1 MLNMQQSHAV
11 TTPNKSALI
20 LSGAGTGKTSV
31 LVKRLAHLLEQGVEP
46 EAIMS
51 VTFTNK
57 AAGEIQARLESELSQ
72 PLTGLWLGTFH
83 SLCYRILIIHLKAK
97 FKVITQSQQISL
109 LKKLMQGR
117 ELEFEAKKL
126 MNFINSKKD
135 KGLRAI
141 EGSEDALEQ
150 LYLAYQIHCKE
161 NFLMDFG
168 ELLFRCYE
176 LFITYPKLL
185 SHYQSKFD
193 YVLVD
198 ECQDT
203 NYLQFEF
210 LKLLTHEKQNLFI
223 VGDDAQSIYGFRG
236 AVVENLFK
244 FQTEYPSHELVVLEQ
259 NYRCS
264 KTILDAA
271 NHVIANNEMQ
281 MQKVLRTEN
290 PQGDKITLYTASNEQ
305 KEAEYIACEILK
317 LQEKGIQLS
326 DMAILYRTNSQADII
341 AQALL
346 EMQIPYYV
354 ARGQSFYDRKEIK
367 QVLCYL
373 QLAINANDNGSFD
386 YCINVPARGI
396 GLANKQKIIHFAEC
410 NHLSYFSALK
420 QMIDGKLLT
429 GKALMGGKDFVER
442 IESLSSMILTLN
454 LPDALQCI
462 ISELK
467 LIEWHMKGDDGQ
479 DRVDNLEELVQLSAN
494 FKSDVAL
501 EMSIYE
507 QFLTH
512 TCLSSI
518 EETGNGVQLMT
529 LHASKGLEF
538 DTVFLIGLE
547 QGLFPARKTNLEEER
562 RLMYVGITRAKKHLY
577 ITHAKQRFIY
587 GTTMYQKPSV
597 FLSEIPSKLIN
608 ASREKP
614 ALELKL
620 PTGLAL
626 N

>member
-1 MLNMQQSHAV
+1 MLNTQQSHAV

-31 LVKRLAHLLEQGVEP
+31 LVKRLAHLLEQGTQP
-46 EAIMS
+46 DNIMA

-57 AAGEIQARLESELSQ
+57 AAGQIQARLETELSQ

-97 FKVITQSQQISL
+97 FRVITQSAQISL
-109 LKKLMQGR
+109 IKKLMQGK
-117 ELEFEAKKL
+117 ELECEAKKV

-141 EGSEDALEQ
+141 EDSDDIMEQIYLE
-150 LYLAYQIHCKE
+150 YQVHCKE
-161 NFLMDFG
+161 NLLMDFG

-210 LKLLTHEKQNLFI
+210 LKLLTHERQNLFI

-305 KEAEYIACEILK
+305 KESEYIACEILK

-326 DMAILYRTNSQADII
+326 DIAILYRTNSQSSII

-373 QLAINANDNGSFD
+373 QLAINADDNGSFD
-386 YCINVPARGI
+386 YCINVPVRGI
-396 GLANKQKIIHFAEC
+396 GLANKQKIIEYAEC

-420 QMIDGKLLT
+420 HMIERKLLT
-429 GKALMGGKDFVER
+429 GKALVGANDFVQK
-442 IESLSSMILTLN
+442 IESLSSIIPTLN
-454 LPDALQCI
+454 LPDTLQTI

-467 LIEWHMKGDDGQ
+467 LIEWYMKSDDGQ
-479 DRVDNLEELVQLSAN
+479 DRVDNLQELVELSAN
-494 FKSDVAL
+494 FKPDVAL
-501 EMSIYE
+501 EMPIYE

-562 RLMYVGITRAKKHLY
+562 RLMYVGITRAKKRLI

-614 ALELKL
+614 AMELKL

>member
-1 MLNMQQSHAV
+1 MLNTQQSHAV

-31 LVKRLAHLLEQGVEP
+31 LVKRLAHLLNEGTQP
-46 EAIMS
+46 ENIMA

-57 AAGEIQARLESELSQ
+57 AAGEIQLRLEAELSQ
-72 PLTGLWLGTFH
+72 TLTGLWLGTFH

-109 LKKLMQGR
+109 LKKLMQGKD
-117 ELEFEAKKL
+117 LEFEAKKL
-126 MNFINSKKD
+126 MNYINAKKD
-135 KGLRAI
+135 KGIRAI

-150 LYLAYQIHCKE
+150 LYLDYQIHCKE

-185 SHYQSKFD
+185 SHYQAKFD

-244 FQTEYPSHELVVLEQ
+244 FQAEYPSHELVVLEQ

-290 PQGDKITLYTASNEQ
+290 PEGDKITLYTASNEQ

-317 LQEKGIQLS
+317 LQENGSQLS
-326 DMAILYRTNSQADII
+326 DIAVLYRTNSQSDII

-373 QLAINANDNGSFD
+373 QLAINCDDNGSFD

-396 GLANKQKIIHFAEC
+396 GLANKQKIIHFAES

-420 QMIDGKLLT
+420 QMIAGKLLT
-429 GKALMGGKDFVER
+429 GKALIGGKDFVER
-442 IESLSSMILTLN
+442 IELLSSMILTLN
-454 LPDALQCI
+454 LPEALQCI

-467 LIEWHMKGDDGQ
+467 LIEWHRKGDDGQ
-479 DRVDNLEELVQLSAN
+479 DRVDNLEELVQLSVN

-501 EMSIYE
+501 EMSVHE

-597 FLSEIPSKLIN
+597 FLSEIPSKLIH

>member
-1 MLNMQQSHAV
+1 MLNIQQSHAV

-31 LVKRLAHLLEQGVEP
+31 LVKRLAYLLQQGTQP
-46 EAIMS
+46 ENIMA

-57 AAGEIQARLESELSQ
+57 AAGEIQLRLESEISQ
-72 PLTGLWLGTFH
+72 PSTGLWLGTFH

-109 LKKLMQGR
+109 LKKLIQGR
-117 ELEFEAKKL
+117 DIEFEAKKL

-135 KGLRAI
+135 KGIRAV
-141 EGSEDALEQ
+141 EGSDDLLEQ
-150 LYLAYQIHCKE
+150 LYLEYQIYCKE
-161 NFLMDFG
+161 NFVMDFG

-176 LFITYPKLL
+176 LFIIHPKLL

-210 LKLLTHEKQNLFI
+210 LKLLTHAKQNLFI

-244 FQTEYPSHELVVLEQ
+244 FQTEYPSHELVLLEQ

-290 PQGDKITLYTASNEQ
+290 PEGDKITLYTASNEQ
-305 KEAEYIACEILK
+305 KEAEYITCEILK
-317 LQEKGIQLS
+317 LHEKGSQFS
-326 DMAILYRTNSQADII
+326 DIAVLYRTNSQSDII

-346 EMQIPYYV
+346 EMQIPYYL

-373 QLAINANDNGSFD
+373 QLALNADDNGSFD
-386 YCINVPARGI
+386 YCINVPVRGI
-396 GLANKQKIIHFAEC
+396 GLANKQKIIQFADSY
-410 NHLSYFSALK
+410 HLSYFSSLK
-420 QMIDGKLLT
+420 TMTERKLLT
-429 GKALMGGKDFVER
+429 GKALIGAKDFVGC
-442 IESLSSMILTLN
+442 IESLSSMILTMN
-454 LPDALQCI
+454 LPQALQCI
-462 ISELK
+462 ISEIKLMEWYLK
-467 LIEWHMKGDDGQ
+467 SDDGQ
-479 DRVDNLEELVQLSAN
+479 DRIDNLEELVQLSAN
-494 FKSDVAL
+494 FKPDIAL
-501 EMSIYE
+501 QMPIFE

-587 GTTMYQKPSV
+587 GTTMYQKPSI
-597 FLSEIPSKLIN
+597 FLSEIPSKLID

-614 ALELKL
+614 AMTLKL
-620 PTGLAL
+620 PTGLSI

>member
-1 MLNMQQSHAV
+1 MLNTQQSHAV

-31 LVKRLAHLLEQGVEP
+31 LVKRLAHLLSQNTQP
-46 EAIMS
+46 ENIMA

-57 AAGEIQARLESELSQ
+57 AAGEIQLRLEAELSQ

-135 KGLRAI
+135 KGIRAI

-244 FQTEYPSHELVVLEQ
+244 FQEEYPSHELVVLEQ

-373 QLAINANDNGSFD
+373 QLAINADDNGSFD

-420 QMIDGKLLT
+420 QMIERKLLT

-462 ISELK
+462 IRELK

>member
-1 MLNMQQSHAV
+1 MLNTQQSHAI
-11 TTPNKSALI
+11 TTPKKSALI

-31 LVKRLAHLLEQGVEP
+31 LVKRLAHLLNEGTQP
-46 EAIMS
+46 ENIMA

-57 AAGEIQARLESELSQ
+57 AAGEIQLRLESELSQ

-109 LKKLMQGR
+109 LKKLMQGKD
-117 ELEFEAKKL
+117 LEFEAKKL
-126 MNFINSKKD
+126 MNYINSRKD
-135 KGLRAI
+135 KGIRAI

-150 LYLAYQIHCKE
+150 LYLDYQIHCKE

-185 SHYQSKFD
+185 SHYQAKFD

-244 FQTEYPSHELVVLEQ
+244 FQEEYPSHELVVLEQ

-290 PQGDKITLYTASNEQ
+290 PEGDKITLYTASNEQ

-373 QLAINANDNGSFD
+373 QLAINCDDNGSFD
-386 YCINVPARGI
+386 YCINVPVRGI
-396 GLANKQKIIHFAEC
+396 GLANKQKIIHFAES

-420 QMIDGKLLT
+420 QMIAGKLLT
-429 GKALMGGKDFVER
+429 GKALIGAKDFVER
-442 IESLSSMILTLN
+442 IESLSSTILTLN
-454 LPDALQCI
+454 LPEALQCI
-462 ISELK
+462 IRELK
-467 LIEWHMKGDDGQ
+467 LMEWHLRGDDGQ
-479 DRVDNLEELVQLSAN
+479 DRVDNLEELVQLSTN

-501 EMSIYE
+501 EMSVHQ

-597 FLSEIPSKLIN
+597 FLSEIPSKLIH

>member
-1 MLNMQQSHAV
+1 MLNSAQQLAV

-31 LVKRLAHLLEQGVEP
+31 LVKRLAHLLEQGTKP
-46 EAIMS
+46 ENIMA

-57 AAGEIQARLESELSQ
+57 AANEIQLRLENELTT

-83 SLCYRILIIHLKAK
+83 SLCYRMLIIHLKAK
-97 FKVITQSQQISL
+97 FRVITQSQQISL
-109 LKKLMQGR
+109 I
-117 ELEFEAKKL
+117 KKL
-126 MNFINSKKD
+126 MNGKELELEPKKVMNFVNSKKD

-141 EGSEDALEQ
+141 ESDDLLEQ
-150 LYLAYQIHCKE
+150 LYLEYQIHCKE
-161 NFLMDFG
+161 NLLMDFG
-168 ELLFRCYE
+168 ELLFRSYE
-176 LFITYPKLL
+176 LLVTYPKLL
-185 SHYQSKFD
+185 AHYQAKFD

-198 ECQDT
+198 EVQDT

-244 FQTEYPSHELVVLEQ
+244 YQTDFPNHQLVLLEQ

-271 NHVIANNEMQ
+271 NHVIANNDKQ
-281 MQKVLRTEN
+281 MKKVLRTDN
-290 PQGDKITLYTASNEQ
+290 PVGDKITLYTAGDAQ
-305 KEAEYIACEILK
+305 KEAEYVANEILN
-317 LQEKGIQLS
+317 LQDKGFELS
-326 DMAILYRTNSQADII
+326 DMAILYRTNSQSELI

-354 ARGQSFYDRKEIK
+354 ARGQSFYDRKEVK
-367 QVLCYL
+367 TVLCYL
-373 QLAINANDNGSFD
+373 QLALNDADNGSFD
-386 YCINVPARGI
+386 YCINTPTRGI
-396 GLANKQKIIHFAEC
+396 GLANKQKIIHYADS
-410 NHLSYFSALK
+410 NQLSYFSALK
-420 QMIDGKLLT
+420 QMIESKLLS
-429 GKALMGGKDFVER
+429 GKTLIGAMEFVKG
-442 IESLSSMILTLN
+442 IELFN
-454 LPDALQCI
+454 AR
-462 ISELK
+462 ISELTLPDVLK
-467 LIEWHMKGDDGQ
+467 LIIQETRVSDWFAKGDDGQ
-479 DRVDNLEELVQLSAN
+479 DRLDNLDELIQLSAN
-494 FKSDVAL
+494 FRSDDAL
-501 EMSIYE
+501 EMSIHE

-512 TCLSSI
+512 TCLSSV

-538 DTVFLIGLE
+538 NVVFLVGLE

-562 RLMYVGITRAKKHLY
+562 RLMYVGITRAKKRLY

-597 FLSEIPSKLIN
+597 FLGEIPSKLIE
-608 ASREKP
+608 SRKDKP
-614 ALELKL
+614 AIELKL
-620 PTGLAL
+620 PTGYAYA
-626 N
+626 